1 MIRHGPT
8 MRLVVSGAL
17 GHAES
22 GGGEVAGR
30 WWLLWK
36 KSLCGARAVHSEE
49 PCQAADRGRQEPF
62 EVQEREMPSPT
73 PREEQLYS
81 PALDIWI
88 LNKHL
93 FMEGV
98 VTH

>member
-1 MIRHGPT
+1 MLRHGAAT
-8 MRLVVSGAL
+8 
-17 GHAES
+17 S
-22 GGGEVAGR
+22 GGC

-36 KSLCGARAVHSEE
+36 WPLCGARAVHSEE

>member
-1 MIRHGPT
+1 MGGSCRDSPGCRGMVPQ
-8 MRLVVSGAL
+8 RAL
-17 GHAES
+17 G
-22 GGGEVAGR
+22 G

-36 KSLCGARAVHSEE
+36 WPLCGARAAHSEE

-62 EVQEREMPSPT
+62 EVEEREMPSPT

-81 PALDIWI
+81 PALAIWI
-88 LNKHL
+88 LNKHF
-93 FMEGV
+93 FMAGL